1 MHNRKSMNSKIVIIS
16 GTNRR
21 ASNSRRVAN
30 HLAGIYS
37 KLKVPVTVL
46 DLAEIPSAC
55 FNPDCY
61 DDIPVEAKPFTDA
74 IMSASGLHI
83 VTPEYNGGAPGALK
97 WFIDL
102 LPFPIAFEGR
112 AVAFV
117 GVASGEWGG
126 LRPVEQLQ
134 QIFGYRNA
142 NQYPKRVFIRELE
155 EKLDDNGGLKDEDI
169 AKRLADQVDGF
180 VAFVARFQ

>member
-1 MHNRKSMNSKIVIIS
+1 MKSNIVIIS

-30 HLAGIYS
+30 HLAGVYS
-37 KLKVPVTVL
+37 KLNVPARVL
-46 DLAEIPSAC
+46 DLAEIPSSS

-61 DDIPVEAKPFTDA
+61 DEIPPEAKPFTDA
-74 IMSASGLHI
+74 IMSATGLHLL
-83 VTPEYNGGAPGALK
+83 VPEYNGGMPGALK

-102 LPFPIAFEGR
+102 LPFPMAFEGR
-112 AVAFV
+112 PVAFV
-117 GVASGEWGG
+117 GLASGEWGG

-142 NQYPKRVFIRELE
+142 HQFPKRVFIRELE
-155 EKLDDNGGLKDEDI
+155 DKLDDNGGFKDEDI
-169 AKRLADQVDGF
+169 GNRLTEQAQGF
-180 VAFVARFQ
+180 AEFISRFMT

>member
-1 MHNRKSMNSKIVIIS
+1 MNSNIIIIS

-30 HLAGIYS
+30 HLAGVYA
-37 KLKVPVTVL
+37 KLNVPVEVL
-46 DLAEIPSAC
+46 DLADIPSSS

-61 DDIPVEAKPFTDA
+61 DEIPPEAKPFTDA
-74 IMSASGLHI
+74 IMSAAGLHV

-102 LPFPIAFEGR
+102 LPFPVAFEGR
-112 AVAFV
+112 PVAFV

-142 NQYPKRVFIRELE
+142 NQFPKRVFIRELE
-155 EKLDDNGGLKDEDI
+155 DKLDGNGGFKDEDI
-169 AKRLADQVDGF
+169 TSRLAEQAKGF
-180 VAFVARFQ
+180 VEFIGRFKT